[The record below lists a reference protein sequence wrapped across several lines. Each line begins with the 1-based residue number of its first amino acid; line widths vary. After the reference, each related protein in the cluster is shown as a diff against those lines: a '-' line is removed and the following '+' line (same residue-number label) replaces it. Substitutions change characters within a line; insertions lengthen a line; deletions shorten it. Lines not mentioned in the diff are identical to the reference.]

1 LVVLDV
7 VMPKLAGPEA
17 LKRMRALQPTVK
29 ALFVTGHAPEASQFS
44 ADLAQPGLDL
54 MRKPFT
60 QSELAVRV
68 QKALKN

>member
-1 LVVLDV
+1 
-7 VMPKLAGPEA
+7 MPKLAGPEA
-17 LKRMRALQPTVK
+17 LKRMRALQPKLK
-29 ALFVTGHAPEASQFS
+29 ALFVTGHAPETSQFS